1 MINFFNNKYYKIFL
15 FRYVCNTIMEN
26 NTINILVISEGR
38 PNVALATASAA
49 AVNAL
54 FSH

>member
-26 NTINILVISEGR
+26 NTINILVIFGATGDLANRKIYPEIGR
-38 PNVALATASAA
+38 AHV
-49 AVNAL
+49 
-54 FSH
+54 